1 MPLSWN
7 DIKSRALT
15 FSRTWADAAS
25 EDSQGKPFWIDFFE
39 IFGITNKRVAT
50 FEHAVKKLPGA
61 KAKTDGFVDLFWPGM
76 LLVEQ
81 KSRGKNLDAALE
93 QALSYFPGIAER
105 DLPQIVIVCD
115 FARFRVHKLSSGE
128 TIEFALKDLHKHIKV
143 FGFVAGYKTLEI
155 KPQDPV
161 NIKAAERMGRLH
173 DALKASGYTGHP
185 LEVLL
190 VRLLFCLFAD
200 DTGIFQPAQ
209 AFRAFIE
216 ERTAPDAS
224 DLGARLAQLFQTL
237 NTADSKRS
245 RALDEQVAA
254 FPYVNGKLFEEA
266 LPMADFS
273 PAMREALLDACA
285 LDWSAISP
293 AIFGSLFQ
301 SIMDDK
307 ARRNLG
313 AHYTSEENILK
324 LIKPLFLDALWAEF
338 AKVKSNKNRLFE
350 FHQKLRELTFFDP
363 ACGCG
368 NFLVI
373 SYRELRLLELE
384 VLRASNTVGQL
395 SVDVNQLIG
404 INVDQFYGIEIEEFP
419 AQIAQVA
426 LWLMDH
432 QMNLRVSEEFGL
444 YFARIPLTTSPRIV
458 HGNALQLDWSEVLPA
473 QRCSFVLGNPPFLGK
488 KEQSVD
494 QKADLAPVFAP
505 IKGGG
510 VLDFV
515 AAWYVK
521 AAIYIQMNGAGNESA
536 PIRCAFVSTN
546 SITQGEQVGVLWG
559 WLLAQGIHIHFAHR
573 TFRWSN
579 EAKGNAAVHC
589 VIIGFGLN
597 ERSDKV
603 IYEYEDI
610 RGAANAVPAAN
621 ISPYL
626 TDTSSILIGKR
637 SNPISPVPEIVFG
650 SKAVDFGHFILEEA
664 DLDVFLSREPQAR
677 PYIRQYI
684 GGEEF
689 LNGSKRFCLWLKGIA
704 PAQLRAMP
712 EVLKRVNAVKQER
725 LKSVKA
731 PTRELAKTPAEF
743 GEDRQPATRYLL
755 IPKVSSEN
763 RDYVPLGF
771 FEPNVIINPSVLVVP
786 QAGLLEL
793 GVLQSVMHMAW
804 MRTTAGRMK
813 SDYQYSAQIV
823 YNNFPWPDLSSKQPV
838 AQAGRAKA
846 AIETAAQAVLD
857 TRAQFP
863 ESSLAD
869 LYDPLTMPPALV
881 KAHQKLDAAVDK
893 AYELGGGKKSWK
905 NDAERVAYLFE
916 LYQRYTSLL
925 PAEKAKP
932 KRRAKIA

>member
-105 DLPQIVIVCD
+105 DLPQLVIVCD
-115 FARFRVHKLSSGE
+115 FARFRVHKLASGE